1 MQITRITLKIMRWKM
16 RTNRLRSAFFRFLN
30 RGSDPDFAS
39 KIITISLAV
48 LFCCVMLMSS
58 AQVFGAKKRPA
69 NVKKSQQPANVKKSQ
84 SHANVRKS
92 GKHGLNLRT
101 KVQGDAWREVV
112 QGQITEV
119 RPDGIVM
126 DSEFF
131 KSSRLQDDHE
141 TGLMYTDIYVGLTA
155 SVVYNGSMIEKI
167 IVHDL
172 KRPMVIRDKKFI
184 EQERAKALRGR

>member
-1 MQITRITLKIMRWKM
+1 M
-16 RTNRLRSAFFRFLN
+16 RTNRLQSAFFRFLN
-30 RGSDPDFAS
+30 MGSDPDFVS
-39 KIITISLAV
+39 KIITMSLAAF
-48 LFCCVMLMSS
+48 FCCVMLMSS
-58 AQVFGAKKRPA
+58 AQVFGAPANVKKSQRPA
-69 NVKKSQQPANVKKSQ
+69 NVKKSQRPAKVKKSQ
-84 SHANVRKS
+84 THANISKS

-101 KVQGDAWREVV
+101 KVQGDTWREVV

-119 RPDGIVM
+119 RPEGIVM

-141 TGLMYTDIYVGLTA
+141 TGLLYTDIYVGLTA

-172 KRPMVIRDKKFI
+172 RRPMVIRDKKFI
-184 EQERAKALRGR
+184 EQQRAKALRGR